1 MEYMNDIH
9 DKKIAIIVDT
19 DVEQIELTS
28 PKEALEECGAEVDIV
43 SIDKDE
49 IQGRNHLDEADTFIA
64 DKKINEVSP
73 SDYDAVVI
81 PGGVANADSL
91 RMNDRAKAFVRAID
105 DARKPLAVICHGA
118 WLLISAGLVA
128 DRKLTSFPTL
138 QDDIHNADGEWV
150 DEKVVI
156 DENLITSRKPDDL
169 QAFNEALIGKLQTA

>member
-1 MEYMNDIH
+1 MSDIQ

-64 DKKINEVSP
+64 DKKISEVSP

-81 PGGVANADSL
+81 PGGVANADTL
-91 RMNDRAKAFVRAID
+91 RMSDRAKAFVRAID

-118 WLLISAGLVA
+118 WLLVSAGLVA

-169 QAFNEALIGKLQTA
+169 PAFNEALISKLQAA